1 MKPRR
6 YKYSKIFRGLYTFL
20 GYIYSAINPTN
31 EIIMINLER
40 TRRTA
45 TCPKCGR
52 KSPLTTEFYPRIV
65 RDLDIS
71 TKRCYISFFENKL
84 YCLCGFRGNEK
95 LEFVRPYSHCTIRF
109 EEYIYRL
116 CEKMTISDISEL
128 TGLNWKTIKEI
139 DIFYTKQRIESLK
152 NIFPTRI
159 GIDEVAYEKGQKY
172 LTVVRDLDLSKVI
185 WVGLDRK
192 EASLDAFFDE
202 LGWEKTLRIE
212 VAVLDM
218 WDPYIASL
226 KSHCPHVD
234 IVFDKFHI
242 VKYINDALD
251 EVRRKEFAKASD
263 DDRKDMKRKRFLI
276 LMREEDLNDT
286 QRERLDKLMKQNET
300 LYKGYLLKEQISDI
314 LEGYDLGEAISRL
327 EKWIQNVME
336 SGVEPLIKCI
346 KTIRHYFYGIAN
358 YFRHHVT
365 NAGSEGF
372 NTKINIIRR
381 RAYGYSDL
389 DYFIL
394 KIFQAC
400 GVMK

>member
-1 MKPRR
+1 
-6 YKYSKIFRGLYTFL
+6 
-20 GYIYSAINPTN
+20 
-31 EIIMINLER
+31 MIVIGLER

-52 KSPLTTEFYPRIV
+52 RCPLTKEYYPRLV
-65 RDLDIS
+65 RDLNVS
-71 TKRCYISFFENKL
+71 TKRCYISFLENKI

-95 LEFVRPYSHCTIRF
+95 LEYVRPYSRCTIRF
-109 EEYIYRL
+109 EEFIYLL

-128 TGLNWKTIKEI
+128 TGVDWKTIKDI
-139 DIFYTKQRIESLK
+139 DIFYTRQRIESLC
-152 NIFPTRI
+152 NINPIRI
-159 GIDEVAYEKGQKY
+159 GIDEVAYEKGHKY
-172 LTVVRDLDLSKVI
+172 LTVVRDLDLNKVI
-185 WVGLDRK
+185 WVGLERK
-192 EASLDAFFDE
+192 EATLDAFFDE
-202 LGWEKTLRIE
+202 LGWEKQLRIK

-226 KSHCPHVD
+226 KNHCPHVD

-242 VKYINDALD
+242 VKYITEALD
-251 EVRRKEFAKASD
+251 EVRRREFAVAD
-263 DDRKDMKRKRFLI
+263 DEDRKEMKRKRFLI
-276 LMREEDLNDT
+276 LKRAQNLKDDQREDLD
-286 QRERLDKLMKQNET
+286 RLMKLNEP

-314 LEGYDLGEAISRL
+314 LDEKELGGAISRL
-327 EKWIQNVME
+327 EKWIQNVMV
-336 SGVEPLIKCI
+336 SGIEPFIKCV
-346 KTIRHYFYGIAN
+346 KTIRHYFYGLCN
-358 YFRHHVT
+358 YFKHQIT

-372 NTKINIIRR
+372 NTKINVIRR